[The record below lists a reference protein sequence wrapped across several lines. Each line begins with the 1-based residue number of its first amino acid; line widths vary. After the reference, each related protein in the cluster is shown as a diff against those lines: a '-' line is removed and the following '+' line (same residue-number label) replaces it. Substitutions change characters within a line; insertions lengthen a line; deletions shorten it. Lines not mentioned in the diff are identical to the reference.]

1 MADYVPSGNINTPDS
16 ITLLDIVKVFN
27 TATGKEFPT
36 RFTNILTLIEEN
48 ANFPTVELVIALS
61 LSMSKGVLIS
71 EYTFDASA
79 KTVTFD
85 SFAEIDIKRVLTI
98 TNLEDNIIIYNFA
111 SNTTGGSAS
120 TNVLTLDYDTT
131 TMSDADELQIY
142 YDMGSLVKRVD
153 EASATVTYIG
163 QAQDG
168 SSIGNA
174 VWQIQRITSSGGATE
189 IEWADGNN
197 NFDNVWDD
205 RASLTYS

>member
-1 MADYVPSGNINTPDS
+1 MAEFTPESNPNSPSS
-16 ITLLDIVKVFN
+16 VTLLDIVKTFN
-27 TATGKEFPT
+27 NNTGREFST
-36 RFTNILTLIEEN
+36 RWQNILNLIEEN
-48 ANFPTVELVIALS
+48 SNFATVDLIIALS
-61 LSMSKGVLIS
+61 LSMSKGTLIT

-85 SFAEIDIKRVLTI
+85 SFAEIDIKRILTI
-98 TNLEDNIIIYNFA
+98 TNVTDNIIIYNFA
-111 SNTTGGSAS
+111 SDTTGGSVTA
-120 TNVLTLDYDTT
+120 NVLTLEYDTT
-131 TMSDADELQIY
+131 SMDDADDLQIY

-168 SSIGNA
+168 SDIGDPL
-174 VWQIQRITSSGGATE
+174 WQIQRITSSGGATE

-205 RASLTYS
+205 RAALTYS